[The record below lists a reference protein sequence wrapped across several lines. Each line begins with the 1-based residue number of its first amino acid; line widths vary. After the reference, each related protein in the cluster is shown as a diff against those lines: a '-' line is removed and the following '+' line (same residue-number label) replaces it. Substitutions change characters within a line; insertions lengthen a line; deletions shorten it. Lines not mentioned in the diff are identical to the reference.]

1 MKTLYVYAYPAQLI
15 KIQLVIDDSVTAE
28 EHCAFNAAIKV
39 ITGYAVNEDIEKI
52 IVIGHNLFAEK
63 IADTID
69 QQFNI
74 PVERLYK
81 ND

>member
-15 KIQLVIDDSVTAE
+15 KIQLVIDDSITAE
-28 EHCAFNAAIKV
+28 EHCAFNTVTKV
-39 ITGYAVNEDIEKI
+39 ITEYTVNEDIEKI
-52 IVIGHNLFAEK
+52 IVIGYKLFAEK

-74 PVERLYK
+74 PVERSYK